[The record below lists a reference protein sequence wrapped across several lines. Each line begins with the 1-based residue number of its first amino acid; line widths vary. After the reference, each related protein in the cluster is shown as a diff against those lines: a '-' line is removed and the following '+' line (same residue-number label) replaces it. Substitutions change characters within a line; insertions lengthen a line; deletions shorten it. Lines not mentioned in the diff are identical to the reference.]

1 MSSMMLVPITGVVYL
16 HAQRYFLLY
25 MQLVGGEMN
34 QSKTMGNPWII
45 V

>member
-1 MSSMMLVPITGVVYL
+1 MSSMMLVPVTCVVYL

-34 QSKTMGNPWII
+34 QSKTMGNLWII